1 MKMPTLDELLKQFG
15 IDNSAAAT
23 SSPRGKLLA
32 QADRM
37 LTELAKYKTEAEM
50 DGESAKYWWAPQSV
64 NGKRRITARYGSK
77 AVKGFSAY
85 ADNTLES
92 VRATIETFRKL
103 IEASDDDTWADEEKR
118 RQK

>member
-1 MKMPTLDELLKQFG
+1 MPSLDELLKQFG
-15 IDNSAAAT
+15 IDNSAAAI

-37 LTELAKYKTEAEM
+37 LAELDKYKTEAEL

-77 AVKGFSAY
+77 AVKGFTAY
-85 ADNTLES
+85 ADNTLDS
-92 VRATIETFRKL
+92 VRESIQTFRKV
-103 IEASDDDTWADEEKR
+103 IEASDDDTWAEEEKR